1 MLRVWP
7 LPAAFMPPDPSY
19 LSILAPNYCSHAY
32 ANVPFSHLY
41 TQTPPFLYFLSS
53 HVVSLSCHMTLM
65 LFFLCSLHFLLSVDT
80 FLWLD
85 YLNGTYIFSLLVSS
99 LHFPCIHLQ
108 ICLHDKVPFFL
119 FPSMVTRMKMVSALK
134 WSNKASL
141 LHIMVSFNKSI
152 GSITNHVYPNLAI
165 KSWWC
170 DVLHSDCVN
179 VSFHCANG
187 LDPMP

>member
-19 LSILAPNYCSHAY
+19 WSILAPNYCSHAY

-41 TQTPPFLYFLSS
+41 TRTPPFLYFLSS
-53 HVVSLSCHMTLM
+53 QVVSLSLSYDPYALFS
-65 LFFLCSLHFLLSVDT
+65 LFFALSSFGRYFFMTWLLKWYIRLFFVSLHLFIYHAFTCRFVCMT
-80 FLWLD
+80 R
-85 YLNGTYIFSLLVSS
+85 SL
-99 LHFPCIHLQ
+99 
-108 ICLHDKVPFFL
+108 FL

-170 DVLHSDCVN
+170 DVLHSDCVT